1 MNEDLLHVKSKSFT
15 SVISLLAQGS
25 YAAVLGFIAFF
36 ILTFKSGAHLLGIYN
51 TVLATLSSFNYFT
64 NLGLAAAIMQKKDV
78 EQIDLNTAFYI
89 QFALTILGVM
99 LGFYLTPKIFSF
111 YKDLPQTAIAL
122 YWAILISFLL
132 LSLKSIPSV
141 LLEKKIEIYKVVFVQ
156 AVENTVFYLIIIVM
170 VLLGYEIMSIVIAVL
185 VRAIVGLILMYILN
199 PWIPTL
205 SFSLKSAKRLLS
217 YGIPFQG
224 NSFLALVKDDL
235 LIVYLGGAIG
245 LTNLGIVTFGK
256 KYAEFSIRLI
266 MDNVNRVAF
275 PLFAQFQKDKKLLRK
290 SLQKV
295 FFYESFFIFSA
306 VIGAMFIFD
315 SLLKI
320 VPGDYYGKWNLAL
333 FSFYFFSLS
342 ALFVSLYSPLIN
354 FFNAI
359 GKVKTSLYFMVY
371 FTVITWILIP
381 LFIQFFGFNGIS
393 IAFFVMSLS
402 FIFIIFQ
409 AKKYLSFPFLT
420 FIHPNIIAAVTMA
433 GYLLI
438 IRVITLTILDSP
450 LLHVV
455 LSVTG
460 GVCIFF
466 YVTYLVKGKALY
478 QEIIDLIK
486 LKNNNE

>member
-1 MNEDLLHVKSKSFT
+1 
-15 SVISLLAQGS
+15 
-25 YAAVLGFIAFF
+25 
-36 ILTFKSGAHLLGIYN
+36 
-51 TVLATLSSFNYFT
+51 
-64 NLGLAAAIMQKKDV
+64 
-78 EQIDLNTAFYI
+78 
-89 QFALTILGVM
+89 
-99 LGFYLTPKIFSF
+99 
-111 YKDLPQTAIAL
+111 
-122 YWAILISFLL
+122 
-132 LSLKSIPSV
+132 
-141 LLEKKIEIYKVVFVQ
+141 
-156 AVENTVFYLIIIVM
+156 
-170 VLLGYEIMSIVIAVL
+170 
-185 VRAIVGLILMYILN
+185 
-199 PWIPTL
+199 
-205 SFSLKSAKRLLS
+205 
-217 YGIPFQG
+217 
-224 NSFLALVKDDL
+224 
-235 LIVYLGGAIG
+235 
-245 LTNLGIVTFGK
+245 
-256 KYAEFSIRLI
+256 
-266 MDNVNRVAF
+266 
-275 PLFAQFQKDKKLLRK
+275 
-290 SLQKV
+290 
-295 FFYESFFIFSA
+295 
-306 VIGAMFIFD
+306 MFIFD

-486 LKNNNE
+486 LKNHNE